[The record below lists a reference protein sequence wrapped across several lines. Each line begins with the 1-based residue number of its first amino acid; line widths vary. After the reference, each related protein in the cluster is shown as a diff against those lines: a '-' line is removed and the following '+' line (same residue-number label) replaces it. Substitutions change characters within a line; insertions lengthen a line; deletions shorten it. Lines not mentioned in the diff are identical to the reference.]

1 MKKTNFKLI
10 DIKTYKKLA
19 WAISWSHKSRNI
31 LSGIDFEELR
41 PYVLWDD
48 IKKIDWL
55 TAAKTWKIYVKKY
68 IEEKSPKIYFF
79 TNLRSSMF
87 FGSSGISKL
96 DIVKEIFLILW
107 LSSIRSGAKVGFES
121 YCYNNN
127 ILLEP
132 KSSNVNIAFA
142 LDFLSNISIINSDN
156 IFWIDKIL
164 QKLYSNNIKNSII
177 FILTD
182 EIEIGEI
189 KSLSALSKAND
200 LIFINIFD
208 KFELWEFD
216 IDENIVSWKNSIK
229 LFSSKNKNLKLKEE
243 VEKILTDFKKNM
255 ISSRASYLKISTWDN
270 VYKELYSF
278 FTNRIKYY

>member
-19 WAISWSHKSRNI
+19 WAISWSHKSRNV
-31 LSGIDFEELR
+31 LSWIDFEELR

-96 DIVKEIFLILW
+96 DIAKEIFLILW
-107 LSSIRSGAKVGFES
+107 LSSVRSGAKVGFES
-121 YCYNNN
+121 YGYNNN

-132 KSSNVNIAFA
+132 KSSNINIAFA
-142 LDFLSNISIINSDN
+142 LDFLSNISINNSNN

-182 EIEIGEI
+182 EIEVGEI
-189 KSLSALSKAND
+189 KSLNALSKAND

-208 KFELWEFD
+208 NFELWELY
-216 IDENIVSWKNSIK
+216 IDENIVSWKSSIK

-255 ISSRASYLKISTWDN
+255 ISSRVSYLKISTWDN

>member
-19 WAISWSHKSRNI
+19 WAISWSHKSRNV
-31 LSGIDFEELR
+31 LSWIDFEELR

-96 DIVKEIFLILW
+96 DIAKEIFLILW
-107 LSSIRSGAKVGFES
+107 LSSVRSGAKVGFES
-121 YCYNNN
+121 YGYNNN

-132 KSSNVNIAFA
+132 KSSNINIAFA
-142 LDFLSNISIINSDN
+142 LDFLSNISINNSDN

-208 KFELWEFD
+208 KFELWELD
-216 IDENIVSWKNSIK
+216 IDENIVSWKSSIK

-255 ISSRASYLKISTWDN
+255 ISSRVSYLKISTWDN